1 MKKFTELKKRLRK
14 NFRDDQSIQWSDEL
28 LDDILLEA
36 VREYTL
42 YSGKATKKILLL
54 TSNSNGVC
62 ALPEDF
68 YQIIAVYDENGSN
81 IPIVSYR
88 NLVEKYGDF
97 RQKKG
102 DKPECLCFNF
112 ESFGKAR
119 VYPALNKNTA
129 VGTILY
135 RVIPDGSQDIDI
147 NETALE
153 HHAMFQM
160 YQFTGNTL
168 AQNRFKLF
176 LDAVYQEQ
184 RQSVSSGTKSVL
196 RSGVYF

>member
-68 YQIIAVYDENGSN
+68 YQIIAVYDEDGNN

-119 VYPALNKNTA
+119 VHPALHKNTA